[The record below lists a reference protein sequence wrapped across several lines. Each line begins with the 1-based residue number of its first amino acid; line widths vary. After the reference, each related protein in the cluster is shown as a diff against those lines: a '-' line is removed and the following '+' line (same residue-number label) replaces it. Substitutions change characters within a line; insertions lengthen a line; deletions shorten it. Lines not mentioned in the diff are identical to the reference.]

1 MLTNDVLKN
10 HLMSIDGV
18 DHVEVAGDGYHYN
31 VTIVSDIFIAKSK
44 VARQQWVYSQLNDDI
59 VSGRLHALTMKTLT
73 KKEWESSNE
82 G

>member
-31 VTIVSDIFIAKSK
+31 LTIVSDIFSAKSK
-44 VARQQWVYSQLNDDI
+44 VARQQWVYAQLNDDI